1 MIRFVYTGD
10 TSIFRDITDVDMLF
24 EVYRLADQVQVVV
37 SLTANL
43 LFCVKSKKKLNN
55 LLLILIFLAT
65 YDILYKWTF
74 VYFSIFCLNWKN
86 WPDLQWWSFP
96 SPPKIMLLFSG
107 TLLVILQQIEKSVK
121 NICQKQLSEYVIISY
136 LKTCFHKVVTNEN

>member
-55 LLLILIFLAT
+55 LLLILIF
-65 YDILYKWTF
+65 
-74 VYFSIFCLNWKN
+74 
-86 WPDLQWWSFP
+86 
-96 SPPKIMLLFSG
+96 
-107 TLLVILQQIEKSVK
+107 
-121 NICQKQLSEYVIISY
+121 
-136 LKTCFHKVVTNEN
+136 